1 MGAGGRAGKRMN
13 VSVGATSNAL
23 CVDLD
28 GTLVRADLFHESVF
42 ALVRLNP
49 FLLVLLPLWLMRGK
63 AHLKRQLARR
73 VTLDVAGLPYNRE
86 LLTFLCAEKAKGRHL
101 VLVTA
106 SDERFA
112 QAVADHLGLFDEVM
126 ASDGTL
132 NLRSR
137 AKAEA
142 LGRRFASFDYA
153 GNSRDDIAVWNAAR
167 SAFVVGDERAARRYV
182 HDAGAHHFPHPAR
195 SRLKVWA
202 KALRLH
208 QWLKN
213 GLVFVPL
220 VLSGY
225 VFDWTNWVTLG
236 AAFLAFGLCAS
247 SVYVLNDLLDLEA
260 DRRHSTKRDR
270 PIAAGLVT
278 IPEAVTAALLCLV
291 GAVAVA
297 AFLPLA
303 FAGVL
308 ALYYTATL
316 AYSLV
321 LKRKMLV
328 DVITLAGLFT
338 LRVLAGAAALGVGAS
353 AWLLG
358 FSVFFF
364 LSLALVKRYVE
375 LASQPASPDGL
386 VAGRGYRPDDIDII
400 SQAGLSSG
408 FAAVVVLALFI
419 DAPEMR
425 ADYARPELVWLLC
438 PLVLYMI
445 VRIWM
450 LARRG
455 QMNDD
460 PVVFLMTDWRS
471 LVLTAA
477 GAGILLVAKLA

>member
-1 MGAGGRAGKRMN
+1 MRADGTMN
-13 VSVGATSNAL
+13 ASVGTTANAL

-28 GTLVRADLFHESVF
+28 GTLVRGDLFYESVF
-42 ALVRLNP
+42 ALARLNP
-49 FLLVLLPLWLMRGK
+49 FLLLMLPVWLLGGR
-63 AHLKRQLARR
+63 AHLKREIARR
-73 VTLDVAGLPYNRE
+73 VELDIATLPFNASLV
-86 LLTFLCAEKAKGRHL
+86 TFLHAERAKGRRL

-106 SDERFA
+106 SDERLA
-112 QAVADHLGLFDEVM
+112 RAVADHLDLFDEVL
-126 ASDGTL
+126 ASDGRV
-132 NLRSR
+132 NLRSH
-137 AKAEA
+137 AKARVLSE
-142 LGRRFASFDYA
+142 RFGSFSYA
-153 GNSRDDIAVWNAAR
+153 GNSRDDVAVWDAAT
-167 SAFVVGDERAARRYV
+167 SAFVVGDAPAARAYAR
-182 HDAGAHHFPHPAR
+182 ATGAQHFPHPVR

-202 KALRLH
+202 RALRLH

-225 VFDWTNWVTLG
+225 VFEWTNWLVV
-236 AAFLAFGLCAS
+236 AAAWLAFGLCAS

-260 DRRHSTKRDR
+260 DRRHSSKRER
-270 PIAAGLVT
+270 PIAAGLVS
-278 IPEAVTAALLCLV
+278 IPAAIAAAALCLA
-291 GAVAVA
+291 GAAAVAL
-297 AFLPLA
+297 FLPVA

-308 ALYYTATL
+308 TLYYTATL
-316 AYSLV
+316 GYSLV

-338 LRVLAGAAALGVGAS
+338 LRVLAGAAALGLGAS

-375 LASQPASPDGL
+375 LASQPATPDGRI
-386 VAGRGYRPDDIDII
+386 AGRGYVAGDIEIV

-419 DAPEMR
+419 DTPDMR
-425 ADYARPELVWLLC
+425 GDYAHPDLVWLIC

-460 PVVFLMTDWRS
+460 PVVFLMSDWRS
-471 LVLTAA
+471 LLLTAM
-477 GAGILLVAKLA
+477 GAALLLTAKLA

>member
-1 MGAGGRAGKRMN
+1 MN
-13 VSVGATSNAL
+13 ASVGATSNAL

-28 GTLVRADLFHESVF
+28 GTLVRGDLFYESVF
-42 ALVRLNP
+42 ALLRTNA
-49 FLLVLLPLWLMRGK
+49 FLVLMLPFWLLRGR
-63 AHLKRQLARR
+63 AHLKRELAKR
-73 VTLDVAGLPYNRE
+73 VTLDVAALPYNAQ
-86 LLTFLCAEKAKGRHL
+86 LLTFLRAEKSKGRWL
-101 VLVTA
+101 ALVTA
-106 SDERFA
+106 SDGRLA
-112 QAVADHLGLFDEVM
+112 RAVADHLDLFDEVL
-126 ASDGTL
+126 ASDGET
-132 NLRSR
+132 NLRAS
-137 AKAEA
+137 AKAAA
-142 LGRRFASFDYA
+142 LADRFGSFDYA
-153 GNSRDDIAVWNAAR
+153 GNSRDDVAVWDAAR
-167 SAFVVGDERAARRYV
+167 TAFVVGDASAARAYARST
-182 HDAGAHHFPHPAR
+182 GSRHFPHPAA

-202 KALRLH
+202 RALRLH

-213 GLVFVPL
+213 ALVFVPL

-225 VFDWTNWVTLG
+225 VFDLANWLTVG
-236 AAFLAFGLCAS
+236 AAFVAFGLLAS

-260 DRRHSTKRDR
+260 DRRHSTKRNR
-270 PIAAGLVT
+270 PIPSGLVSIPAACVAAAG
-278 IPEAVTAALLCLV
+278 CLA

-297 AFLPLA
+297 AFLPPA

-308 ALYYTATL
+308 MLYYTATL

-338 LRVLAGAAALGVGAS
+338 MRVLAGAAALEMAAS

-375 LASQPASPDGL
+375 LASQGFAADGK
-386 VAGRGYRPDDIDII
+386 VAGRGYVAADIDIV
-400 SQAGLSSG
+400 SQAGLASG

-419 DAPEMR
+419 DSPAMR
-425 ADYARPELVWLLC
+425 GEYEHPMLVWLIC

-460 PVVFLMTDWRS
+460 PVVFLMSDWRS
-471 LVLTAA
+471 LLLTVMGAA
-477 GAGILLVAKLA
+477 LLLTAKLA